1 MTMVKKGLVRTAAV
15 LVAGVVFGVATSTF
29 AASQADDSATIK
41 LVHPGTLTMCTHLP
55 YKPFEFVN
63 KDREV
68 VGFDVALGKL
78 LAKDLGVDTQVVS
91 IGWNQIV
98 SGAVFA
104 ARKCDIAMGGA
115 TITAKRKESVQFS
128 DPYFNAT
135 QVLLTKKDSGISSL
149 ADLKGKRLGV
159 QTATTGQVYAEKHAD
174 DNGYTMVVYDD
185 LALLTTAVSSGAVAA
200 SIQDSA
206 PLIKYTQEHPD
217 TVIAAAFDTGEHYGF
232 MAKKDDANANRLI
245 AKFNTALANAQEDGT
260 YKKLYEKW
268 FGKMPPATE

>member
-1 MTMVKKGLVRTAAV
+1 MKTTQHGFLRAAAV
-15 LVAGVVFGVATSTF
+15 LVAGIACGLSTTTW
-29 AASQADDSATIK
+29 AADQSNAADNIK

-78 LAKDLGVDTQVVS
+78 LAKDLGVGTEVVS

-135 QVLLTKKDSGISSL
+135 QVLLTKKDAGISDL

-159 QTATTGQVYAEKHAD
+159 QTATTGQVYAEKHAEE
-174 DNGYTMVVYDD
+174 NGYTMVVYDD

-200 SIQDSA
+200 SIQD
-206 PLIKYTQEHPD
+206 
-217 TVIAAAFDTGEHYGF
+217 
-232 MAKKDDANANRLI
+232 
-245 AKFNTALANAQEDGT
+245 
-260 YKKLYEKW
+260 
-268 FGKMPPATE
+268 